1 MNLFETIRTALE
13 SLASNKLRTLLTM
26 LGVIIGVMSV
36 VTLLA
41 LGSGVSNNI
50 QNQFSGLGAKQV
62 TIFNENRS
70 PNARLTMQDV
80 EALKDPVGA
89 PDIAK
94 VVPVVSGN
102 LRVSAG
108 TNQRSTQIQ
117 GGTLDFFA
125 LRNTK
130 IKDGAYFTNEDTE
143 GRARVAVLGGS
154 IFETLFPNGGGVGE
168 TILIGTVPF
177 RVVGVVE
184 KQGGFGPTNSDDIV
198 YVPITVAQEK
208 LFPNRPGGSKSVSQ
222 IYAEI
227 VNSERATQAGE
238 QITAILR
245 KQHNLLVGQNDDFRV
260 MNQAQLADT
269 LQTVVTAVTAFLGA
283 IGAISLLVGG
293 IGIMNIMLVSVT
305 ERTREIGVRKAIGAR
320 DGNIRF
326 QFLIEALV
334 VTSIAGVMGILLG
347 YGLSA
352 LIGSLQS
359 NITPQVQ
366 WSSVVL
372 SFGVSVLIG
381 VVFGLYPAWRASR
394 LQPVEAL
401 RYE

>member
-130 IKDGAYFTNEDTE
+130 IKDGAYFTNEDIE
-143 GRARVAVLGGS
+143 GRTRVAVLGGS

-208 LFPNRPGGSKSVSQ
+208 LFTNRPGGSKSVSQ
-222 IYAEI
+222 IYVEI
-227 VNSERATQAGE
+227 VDSERATQAGE

-372 SFGVSVLIG
+372 SFGVSVFIG

>member
-1 MNLFETIRTALE
+1 
-13 SLASNKLRTLLTM
+13 M

-62 TIFNENRS
+62 TISNDNRS

-177 RVVGVVE
+177 RVVGVVV
-184 KQGGFGPTNSDDIV
+184 KQGGFGPTSGDDIV

-222 IYAEI
+222 IYVEI

>member
-62 TIFNENRS
+62 TIFNDNRS
-70 PNARLTMQDV
+70 PGARLTMQDV

-130 IKDGAYFTNEDTE
+130 IKDGAYFTNEDIE

-184 KQGGFGPTNSDDIV
+184 KQGGFGPTSGDDIV

-208 LFPNRPGGSKSVSQ
+208 LFTNRPGGSKSVSQ
-222 IYAEI
+222 IYVEI
-227 VNSERATQAGE
+227 VDSERATQAGE

-334 VTSIAGVMGILLG
+334 VTSIAGVMGILFG

-372 SFGVSVLIG
+372 SFGVSVFIG

>member
-1 MNLFETIRTALE
+1 MNLFETIRTAFE

-62 TIFNENRS
+62 TIFNDNRS
-70 PNARLTMQDV
+70 AGARLTMQDV
-80 EALKDPVGA
+80 EALKDPINA

-102 LRVSAG
+102 FKVSAG

-117 GGTLDFFA
+117 GGTPDFFA

-130 IKDGAYFTNEDTE
+130 LMDGAYFTNDDIE

-154 IFETLFPNGGGVGE
+154 IFETLFPNGGAVGE
-168 TILIGTVPF
+168 TILIGSVPF
-177 RVVGVVE
+177 RVGGVVE
-184 KQGGFGPTNSDDIV
+184 KQGGFGPSSGDDIV

-208 LFPNRPGGSKSVSQ
+208 LFPNRQGGSKSVSQ
-222 IYAEI
+222 IYVEI
-227 VNSERATQAGE
+227 VNPERATQAGE

-334 VTSIAGVMGILLG
+334 VTSIAGIIGILGG
-347 YGLSA
+347 YGLST

-359 NITPQVQ
+359 NITPEVQ
-366 WSSVVL
+366 ISSVFL
-372 SFGVSVLIG
+372 SFGVSVFIG